1 MYNNNYH
8 NNNHIIHGTNNS
20 FMQLMPGMAQHQ
32 KTKKHKQLW
41 QNKKAKK
48 LTDETRLGYK

>member
-8 NNNHIIHGTNNS
+8 NNHIIHGTNNS

-41 QNKKAKK
+41 QKKKAKK
-48 LTDETRLGYK
+48 LTRLGYK